1 MCSVLVIDDDS
12 AVREIIRHTLAGE
25 GFSVLTAPDGR
36 SGLDLFEAGSID
48 VVVTDV
54 KMPYMD
60 GTEVLTHI
68 RHSDR
73 PNTPVVGISGT
84 PRLLT
89 RAGFD
94 RQFVKPFSMGVLVA
108 AVRSLCS
115 VSEFLL
121 SA

>member
-1 MCSVLVIDDDS
+1 MCSVLVIDDDT

-25 GFSVLTAPDGR
+25 GFSVLTAPDGQR
-36 SGLDLFEAGSID
+36 GLDLFICESID

-54 KMPYMD
+54 KMPDMD
-60 GTEVLTHI
+60 GTEVLMHI
-68 RHSDR
+68 RHSER
-73 PNTPVVGISGT
+73 PKTPVVGISGT

-89 RAGFD
+89 HAGFD
-94 RQFVKPFSMGVLVA
+94 RQFVKPFSMGALAA

-115 VSEFLL
+115 ISDFLL